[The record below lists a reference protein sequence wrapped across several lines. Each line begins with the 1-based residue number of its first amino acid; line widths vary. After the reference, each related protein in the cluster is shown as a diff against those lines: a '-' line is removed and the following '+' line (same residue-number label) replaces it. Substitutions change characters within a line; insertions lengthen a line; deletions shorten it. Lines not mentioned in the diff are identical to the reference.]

1 MSLTLASTVARSAL
15 MALASLITDQDGVL
29 LLLLVDAPLQ
39 LSDNLLYL
47 LSLDARGLSTL
58 LQSTQLLSQW
68 VHLQHLSIAKLEG
81 EDCIL
86 TENDNTFL
94 RHNLSSNAKYMKS
107 PTHSSSI
114 PYVHKVHIRKSLL
127 L

>member
-1 MSLTLASTVARSAL
+1 MARSAL

-58 LQSTQLLSQW
+58 LQSMQLLSQW
-68 VHLQHLSIAKLEG
+68 VRLVQHLSIAKLQG

-86 TENDNTFL
+86 TEKDNTFL
-94 RHNLSSNAKYMKS
+94 RHNLGSNAKYMKS

-114 PYVHKVHIRKSLL
+114 PYVQ
-127 L
+127 

>member
-29 LLLLVDAPLQ
+29 LLLLVDAPL
-39 LSDNLLYL
+39 LYL
-47 LSLDARGLSTL
+47 LSLDACGLSTL

-68 VHLQHLSIAKLEG
+68 VHLVQHLSIAKLQG

-94 RHNLSSNAKYMKS
+94 GHNLGSNAKYMKS
-107 PTHSSSI
+107 PTDSSSI
-114 PYVHKVHIRKSLL
+114 PYVQ
-127 L
+127 

>member
-39 LSDNLLYL
+39 LSDDLLYL
-47 LSLDARGLSTL
+47 ISLDARGLSTL

-68 VHLQHLSIAKLEG
+68 VHLVQHLSIDKLQG

-86 TENDNTFL
+86 TEKDNTFL
-94 RHNLSSNAKYMKS
+94 RHNLGSNAKYMKS

-114 PYVHKVHIRKSLL
+114 PYVQ
-127 L
+127 